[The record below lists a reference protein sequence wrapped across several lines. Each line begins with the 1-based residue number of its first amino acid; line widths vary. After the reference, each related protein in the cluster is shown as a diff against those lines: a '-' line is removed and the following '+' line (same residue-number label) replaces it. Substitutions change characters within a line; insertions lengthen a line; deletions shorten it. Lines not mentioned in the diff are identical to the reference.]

1 MPEPIRIREDLPAN
15 LGVLAYLS
23 PAAGHAPLAEAPED
37 HADPYQGAGSHPDVV
52 EHLWVRLN
60 GALPADCRVVVY
72 GSPALAH
79 PEAGVVLALAMGTS
93 YALRLQSADRD
104 TAMAAG
110 AEPVHEYSAPK
121 GHVVNAP
128 LQLGSDS
135 GCSGDGTVG
144 SRPGA
149 LGHTPRGAPDS
160 RPCPTHG
167 RSAES
172 DCVDRI

>member
-23 PAAGHAPLAEAPED
+23 PPAGHAPLAEAPED

-79 PEAGVVLALAMGTS
+79 PEAGVILALAMGTS

-110 AEPVHEYSAPK
+110 AEPGPRV
-121 GHVVNAP
+121 
-128 LQLGSDS
+128 LGPE
-135 GCSGDGTVG
+135 G
-144 SRPGA
+144 
-149 LGHTPRGAPDS
+149 PRGERAVAA
-160 RPCPTHG
+160 RLRLWVFG
-167 RSAES
+167 RWDRREPAWCARSYAAWSA
-172 DCVDRI
+172 R

>member
-72 GSPALAH
+72 GSPG
-79 PEAGVVLALAMGTS
+79 PGPSGGGRGPGAGHGDLVRP
-93 YALRLQSADRD
+93 RLQSADRD